1 MEPSMS
7 RPFIPSAVLTVLAL
21 AGQVRPRFMDDW
33 PQLSEANLISRAGM
47 VTAQLSKECRCA
59 HRECL

>member
-1 MEPSMS
+1 MKTTHHLYGDLVELLATTEPG
-7 RPFIPSAVLTVLAL
+7 VVDTK
-21 AGQVRPRFMDDW
+21 AGAHFTPH
-33 PQLSEANLISRAGM
+33 EIKTIISRAGM